1 RSNKKTLRTS
11 FLPTVLPSSV
21 TSDMLPLQNKLLTYR
36 RCKEQQKMLN
46 QLLIDRALKVYHA
59 SMEEKYC
66 RDPVPP
72 IPELP
77 STVRKYFFNI
87 LTANYLFMKKY
98 VRSNQVVPI
107 QQRWLMSMLTLVPQ
121 SLMEGKDRELLA
133 EKLLGEIIRD
143 YEMSMRRYMVRSILI
158 KPDIKGLE
166 DEEEAPLPLLPIG
179 LDFSRPWH
187 NSFIQAKNKIFSN
200 LHILHPTM
208 KTLLDLGYATFSN
221 FLIVDFSSFRL
232 KGPID
237 CESLKTDVSLSCS
250 KAEEKILNTWYQR
263 IISLF
268 TQKEALKGVKLDQV
282 DSFYNCVAI
291 LMSNQLKEL
300 LRRTVEAFVK
310 LFDPEDRRYLPLFK
324 MELTLDEK
332 NMEFYPSFQ
341 DLEEAILFIV
351 NRIGQTLQNIQT
363 VHSWLMEDTTT
374 LDSELPNH
382 VIVWA
387 TSTLKKSIRDNLEGP
402 KEYFENY
409 VEKYGWLVDGT
420 AQARIER
427 FEAEQHSFD
436 EYT

>member
-1 RSNKKTLRTS
+1 PSNKKTLRTL

-21 TSDMLPLQNKLLTYR
+21 TSDMSPLQNKLLTYR
-36 RCKEQQKMLN
+36 RCNEQQKMLN
-46 QLLIDRALKVYHA
+46 QLLIDRALKVYHV
-59 SMEEKYC
+59 SMEEKYH

-87 LTANYLFMKKY
+87 LTTNYLFMKKC
-98 VRSNQVVPI
+98 VQSNPVVPI
-107 QQRWLMSMLTLVPQ
+107 QQQWLMSMLALVPQ
-121 SLMEGKDRELLA
+121 SLMEGKDRQLLA

-143 YEMSMRRYMVRSILI
+143 YEMSMRRCVVRNVLI

-166 DEEEAPLPLLPIG
+166 DEEEAPLPLSPLG

-187 NSFIQAKNKIFSN
+187 NSFIQAKNQILSN

-208 KTLLDLGYATFSN
+208 KTLLDFGYAAFSTF
-221 FLIVDFSSFRL
+221 LVVDFSSFRL

-263 IISLF
+263 VISLL
-268 TQKEALKGVKLDQV
+268 TQKESLNGVKLDQV
-282 DSFYNCVAI
+282 DSFYNCVAT

-310 LFDPEDRRYLPLFK
+310 LFDPEDRNCLPLFK

-332 NMEFYPSFQ
+332 KMEFYPSFQ

-363 VHSWLMEDTTT
+363 VRSWLTGGTAALDT
-374 LDSELPNH
+374 ELPNH

-409 VEKYGWLVDGT
+409 VERYGWLVDGT

-427 FEAEQHSFD
+427 FEAEEHSFD